1 LVGKLAAEKIS
12 PKELGYLRQSLINI
26 QKIRELLSSHHDVL
40 AWLEPLN
47 NLEELISYLQNHL
60 NEELPVNLNKGNVIK
75 SEVSEELDRLRNLQS
90 KGKGFL
96 DEMCQREIERTGI
109 SSLKI
114 DFNNVFGYYIEVR
127 NTHKD
132 KVPEDWIRKQT
143 LVNAERYITEELKEY
158 ETQIL
163 GAEEKISQI
172 EHQLYRQVCEN
183 VMMYID
189 QIQENS
195 N

>member
-1 LVGKLAAEKIS
+1 MVGKLAAEKNFT
-12 PKELGYLRQSLINI
+12 ERT
-26 QKIRELLSSHHDVL
+26 RLSSSEFNQYSENQRIIEFSSRCFGL
-40 AWLEPLN
+40 ARTSEQFRRTYF
-47 NLEELISYLQNHL
+47 YLQNHL

-90 KGKGFL
+90 KGKGFWMKCAK
-96 DEMCQREIERTGI
+96 EKSKEREF
-109 SSLKI
+109 LPWKI

-163 GAEEKISQI
+163 GAEEKF
-172 EHQLYRQVCEN
+172 HQMRTSIVSSGLRKCDDVYWP
-183 VMMYID
+183 
-189 QIQENS
+189 NS
-195 N
+195 RKF

>member
-1 LVGKLAAEKIS
+1 LENWRRKIS

-96 DEMCQREIERTGI
+96 MKCAKEKSKEREF
-109 SSLKI
+109 L
-114 DFNNVFGYYIEVR
+114 
-127 NTHKD
+127 
-132 KVPEDWIRKQT
+132 
-143 LVNAERYITEELKEY
+143 L
-158 ETQIL
+158 
-163 GAEEKISQI
+163 
-172 EHQLYRQVCEN
+172 
-183 VMMYID
+183 
-189 QIQENS
+189 
-195 N
+195 